1 MLGIEEIKKLLP
13 HRYPFLLI
21 DKVDNI
27 VINQSCTAYKAVS
40 YNEWFFRGHFP
51 QYPVMPGVLIVE
63 AMAQTA
69 GVLAMYSVYN
79 NTDLNN
85 AEVNKMM
92 FASINNVRFKK
103 PVVPG
108 DTLKLDIQITQRK
121 LTIWKFQ
128 AVGSVD
134 GQISNEAEFTAVM

>member
-1 MLGIEEIKKLLP
+1 MLEIEEIKKLLP

-51 QYPVMPGVLIVE
+51 NYPVMPGVLIVE

-69 GVLAMYSVYN
+69 GVLAMCSIKN
-79 NTDLNN
+79 EE
-85 AEVNKMM
+85 AKNKMM
-92 FASINNVRFKK
+92 FAAINNVRFKR
-103 PVVPG
+103 PVLPG
-108 DTLKLDIQITQRK
+108 NILKLDIKITQRK
-121 LTIWKFQ
+121 LKIWKFQ
-128 AVGSVD
+128 AIGTID